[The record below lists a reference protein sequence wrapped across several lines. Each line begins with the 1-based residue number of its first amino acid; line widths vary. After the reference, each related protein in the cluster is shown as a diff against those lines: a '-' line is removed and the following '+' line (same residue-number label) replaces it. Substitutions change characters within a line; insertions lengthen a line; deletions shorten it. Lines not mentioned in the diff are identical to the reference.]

1 MGDLQ
6 DRVNDEFEKLRT
18 LRDELRVK
26 IHLGKAEAKDKWE
39 ELESD
44 WQHVEGK
51 IRVLGEETRES
62 AKDVGEATE
71 VLMGELRDAY
81 RRLRDLL

>member
-1 MGDLQ
+1 MTDLQ
-6 DRVNDEFEKLRT
+6 DRINQEFENLRT

-26 IHLGKAEAKDKWE
+26 IELGKAEVRDKWE
-39 ELESD
+39 ELEGD

-62 AKDVGEATE
+62 AKEVGEATE
-71 VLMGELRDAY
+71 ILVGELRDAY

>member
-1 MGDLQ
+1 MSDLQ
-6 DRVNDEFEKLRT
+6 KRINDEFEKLRT

-26 IHLGKAEAKDKWE
+26 IHLGKAEARDKWE

-51 IRVLGEETRES
+51 IKVLGAETKES
-62 AKDVGEATE
+62 AKEVGEATE
-71 VLMGELRDAY
+71 IVVGELRDAY

>member
-1 MGDLQ
+1 MSDLQ
-6 DRVNDEFEKLRT
+6 DRINDEFEKLRT

-26 IHLGKAEAKDKWE
+26 IHLGKAEARDKWQ
-39 ELESD
+39 ELEGD

-51 IRVLGEETRES
+51 IKVLGDETKES
-62 AKDVGEATE
+62 AREVGEATE
-71 VLMGELRDAY
+71 VLVGELRDAY

>member
-1 MGDLQ
+1 MSDLQ
-6 DRVNDEFEKLRT
+6 KRINDEFEKLRT

-26 IHLGKAEAKDKWE
+26 IHLGKAEARDKWE

-51 IRVLGEETRES
+51 IKVLGEETKES
-62 AKDVGEATE
+62 AKEVGEATE
-71 VLMGELRDAY
+71 IVVGELRDAY